1 VSTRQKNLL
10 VVDADELARESF
22 HDALREDYRVMRAA
36 SAEGALALLIRD
48 EVDVALV
55 DVRQPGIS
63 GFELLRILRENY
75 PGAEIIM
82 TSAAADVASAVE
94 AMKLGAFHFV
104 TKDVRRDEIRAL
116 VAHALERQ
124 DLSRQVLRLQTE
136 VDESTDREFVA
147 GPSPNTRGILDLVQ
161 RVAKLSA
168 TVLILGESGT
178 GKELLARLIHRG
190 SERPEGPFVAVN
202 LAAIPRELVESVLFG
217 HEKGSFTGAIRQQI
231 GKFEL
236 ASGGT
241 LFLDEVGDLRTELQ
255 AKLLRA
261 IQEGEVERIGS
272 PRPVKTDFRLIA
284 ATHVD
289 LDKAMKEG
297 RFREDLFYRLNVVRL
312 KVPPLRE
319 RAEDIP
325 ELARFFL
332 RRYCTRFRKDIR
344 GISEG
349 MIRTLQAYWW
359 PGNIR
364 ELENLLERLVAISD
378 KEWLTEEDLPFEF
391 LFAQLDAQPESAER
405 LFEDA
410 CRHFERNFILRALE
424 KNGWNVT
431 GTARHLGLPLSTL
444 KFKMER
450 LDVRELAKKLRGV

>member
-1 VSTRQKNLL
+1 VSTRQKTLL
-10 VVDADELARESF
+10 IVDEDETSRESL
-22 HDALREDYRVMRAA
+22 HDALRQEYRVLRAA
-36 SAEGALALLIRD
+36 TAEGALALLIRD
-48 EVDVALV
+48 EVDIALV
-55 DVRQPGIS
+55 DVHQPGIS
-63 GFELLRILRENY
+63 GLELLRILRENY
-75 PGAEIIM
+75 PTAEVIM
-82 TSAAADVASAVE
+82 TSATADVSSAVQ
-94 AMKLGAFHFV
+94 AVKLGAFHFV
-104 TKDVRRDEIRAL
+104 TKGVAGEEIRAL
-116 VAHALERQ
+116 VMHALERQ
-124 DLSRQVLRLQTE
+124 DLSRQVLRLQAE

-161 RVAKLSA
+161 RVASLSA

-190 SERPEGPFVAVN
+190 SERPDGPFVAVN
-202 LAAIPRELVESVLFG
+202 LAAIPRDLVESVLFG

-236 ASGGT
+236 ASAGT
-241 LFLDEVGDLRTELQ
+241 LFLDEIGDLRPELQ

-272 PRPVKTDFRLIA
+272 ARPVRTDFRLIA

-319 RAEDIP
+319 RSEDIP

-332 RRYCTRFRKDIR
+332 RRYSTRFRKQVR
-344 GISEG
+344 GISDG

-364 ELENLLERLVAISD
+364 ELENLIERLVAITD

-391 LFAQLDAQPESAER
+391 LFASSTPSPTRTEAFSTKPANTSSATSSCAR
-405 LFEDA
+405 SRRTA
-410 CRHFERNFILRALE
+410 
-424 KNGWNVT
+424 
-431 GTARHLGLPLSTL
+431 GT
-444 KFKMER
+444 
-450 LDVRELAKKLRGV
+450 